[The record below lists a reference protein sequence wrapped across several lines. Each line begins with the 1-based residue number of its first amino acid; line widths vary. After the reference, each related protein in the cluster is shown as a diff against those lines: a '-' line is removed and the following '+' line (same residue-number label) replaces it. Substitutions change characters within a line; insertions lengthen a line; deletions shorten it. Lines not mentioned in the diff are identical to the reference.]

1 MKHTNSELR
10 KQARE
15 ALDGNWGKG
24 VVATII
30 IYAISM
36 LVPVPLTIATDSPA
50 VQCGMQLLWYLLT
63 FPLVWGFMV
72 FFLSILRK
80 EDKLLSALFD
90 GYKDYK
96 RIMIAELMRYIF
108 TFLWMLLLVVPGIIK
123 ALSYSMM
130 DFILKDHPEI
140 SGQEAIHRSRVL
152 MDGNKMKLFLL
163 YLSFI
168 GWALLC
174 ILTLGF
180 GFLLLFPYVQASL
193 AAFYQ
198 DLVNVEKEHIA
209 SAQSSETT
217 SEPAGEPA

>member
-1 MKHTNSELR
+1 
-10 KQARE
+10 
-15 ALDGNWGKG
+15 
-24 VVATII
+24 
-30 IYAISM
+30 
-36 LVPVPLTIATDSPA
+36 
-50 VQCGMQLLWYLLT
+50 
-63 FPLVWGFMV
+63 
-72 FFLSILRK
+72 
-80 EDKLLSALFD
+80 
-90 GYKDYK
+90 
-96 RIMIAELMRYIF
+96 
-108 TFLWMLLLVVPGIIK
+108 
-123 ALSYSMM
+123 M